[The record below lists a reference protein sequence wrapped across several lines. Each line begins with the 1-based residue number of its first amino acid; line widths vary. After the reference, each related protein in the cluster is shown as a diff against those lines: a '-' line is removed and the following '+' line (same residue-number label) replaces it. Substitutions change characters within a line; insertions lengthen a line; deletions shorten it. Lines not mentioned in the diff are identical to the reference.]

1 MANKRVRNFVHK
13 KERKMNFNS
22 RMKLISGLLL
32 IVAVA
37 LIVGSPARV
46 AAQDVA
52 VGEATATILTALTV
66 TADSAIRFGDVLQ
79 GVPVT
84 VSNASNDSSGVFRI
98 VGAPGREVSI
108 YLALPEYLS
117 HTTGGQD
124 RMVIS
129 FASTD
134 GAWDDSQGP
143 LPAPE
148 DGTSTAFNP
157 YQSQTLT
164 LDAVGGNMAIFMGG
178 TVHPS
183 VDQTAGSYSGD
194 IVMTVAYNGS

>member
-1 MANKRVRNFVHK
+1 
-13 KERKMNFNS
+13 MNFNS
-22 RMKLISGLLL
+22 RMKLISGFLL
-32 IVAVA
+32 ILAVA
-37 LIVGSPARV
+37 LIIGSPARV

-79 GVPVT
+79 GVPVS

-98 VGAPGREVSI
+98 VGAPAREISI

-134 GAWDDSQGP
+134 GAWDDAQIA
-143 LPAPE
+143 LPQPE
-148 DGTSTAFNP
+148 SGTSTNFNP
-157 YQSQTLT
+157 YQSQALT

-183 VDQTAGSYSGD
+183 VDQTAGAYSGD

>member
-1 MANKRVRNFVHK
+1 
-13 KERKMNFNS
+13 MNFNS
-22 RMKLISGLLL
+22 RMKLISGLLVL
-32 IVAVA
+32 VA
-37 LIVGSPARV
+37 LAFVVGSPDQAV
-46 AAQDVA
+46 AQDVA

-79 GVPVT
+79 GVPVS

-98 VGAPGREVSI
+98 VGAPGREISI

-129 FASTD
+129 FADTD
-134 GAWDDSQGP
+134 GAYDDAQGP

-148 DGTSTAFNP
+148 TGTSTAFNP
-157 YQSQTLT
+157 YATQTLT
-164 LDAVGGNMAIFMGG
+164 LDAVGGNMAIFLGG

>member
-1 MANKRVRNFVHK
+1 
-13 KERKMNFNS
+13 MNFNS
-22 RMKLISGLLL
+22 RMKLISGLLVL
-32 IVAVA
+32 VAFA
-37 LIVGSPARV
+37 FIVGSPV
-46 AAQDVA
+46 QVVAQDVA

-79 GVPVT
+79 GVPVS

-98 VGAPGREVSI
+98 VGAPAREISV

-129 FASTD
+129 FADTD
-134 GAWDDSQGP
+134 GAWDDAQGP

-148 DGTSTAFNP
+148 SGTSTTFNP
-157 YQSQTLT
+157 YATQTLT
-164 LDAVGGNMAIFMGG
+164 LDAVGGNMALFLGG

-183 VDQTAGSYSGD
+183 VDQTAGAYSGD